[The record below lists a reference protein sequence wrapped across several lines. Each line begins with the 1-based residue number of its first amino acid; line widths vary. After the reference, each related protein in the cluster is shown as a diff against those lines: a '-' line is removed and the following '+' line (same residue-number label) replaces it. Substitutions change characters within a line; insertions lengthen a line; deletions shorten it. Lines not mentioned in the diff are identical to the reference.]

1 MFSIVFNQH
10 SQFTKLRHS
19 EAVETKASESVARVN
34 YVKLYKR
41 YNLSEMFVPQNQV
54 IAVLCV
60 FLGVFLQASCWHAQT
75 IFLSLISGFVLGGI
89 KHLTAGLSK
98 VKPLTVS
105 IP

>member
-60 FLGVFLQASCWHAQT
+60 FLGFFFASLLLART
-75 IFLSLISGFVLGGI
+75 DYLSITDKWFCPWGI